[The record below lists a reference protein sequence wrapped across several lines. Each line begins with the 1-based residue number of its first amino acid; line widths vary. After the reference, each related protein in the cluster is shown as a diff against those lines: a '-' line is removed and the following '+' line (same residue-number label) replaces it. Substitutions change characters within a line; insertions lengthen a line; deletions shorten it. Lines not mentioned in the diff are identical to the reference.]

1 MKSKLLIAVASAAL
15 FVGAAASPGQAAGLS
30 IGGIS
35 VGTSSDGSS
44 GTTATVSA
52 GDTSTSVS
60 IGGGSNVAP
69 VSTDTGA
76 NTATVSIST
85 TDGSLVTAAQDGS
98 ATDASVNLGALDSL
112 LSEVLNTATDTVDGS
127 DNGDGSGAGGD
138 DGGSGSVTVAFQGM
152 DANDQRVLRVKC
164 HSVLAHPGSFGR
176 NVVALCKMIASL

>member
-1 MKSKLLIAVASAAL
+1 MVMKSKLLIAVASAAL

-112 LSEVLNTATDTVDGS
+112 LSEVLSTVTDTVDGS
-127 DNGDGSGAGGD
+127 DNGDGSDAGGD
-138 DGGSGSVTVAFQGM
+138 DGGLGAALLAM
-152 DANDQRVLRVKC
+152 DAGDRQVLRIKC
-164 HSVLAHPGSFGR
+164 HSILANPSGFSR
-176 NVVALCKMIASL
+176 NVVALCKMIATL